1 MVRLPD
7 CVWVVRW
14 PDCVWVVRLLGCDWV
29 VRLPG
34 CVWVVRLPVLCLG
47 VFLHFFLY
55 LRMYQLQLRI
65 HKQAPKRKQGN
76 NRGTIF
82 EAQVQV
88 RGKKEDRKKAR
99 KEETT
104 T

>member
-47 VFLHFFLY
+47 VFLYFFLSLFTY
-55 LRMYQLQLRI
+55 VSIAATDTQTG
-65 HKQAPKRKQGN
+65 PK
-76 NRGTIF
+76 T
-82 EAQVQV
+82 
-88 RGKKEDRKKAR
+88 
-99 KEETT
+99 
-104 T
+104 